1 MELQG
6 KKIEFNLEEFV
17 PLLLS
22 NKQEGFRLI
31 GERFLNAVMEKE
43 FEAFIGAGKHER
55 SENRIDYRNGHKERQ
70 LKTTLGELNLLRPYA
85 RSGRF
90 ETKLFENYTRIDK
103 ALASII
109 VEGYLKGISTRKVE
123 SVLGELD
130 IDLSHSTVSNLSL
143 ELDELI
149 TEFKTSPLREYYP
162 YLYVDAL
169 YLKVFNGSRFVSQAV
184 MIAIGVNEEG
194 YREILDI
201 DIMYEESYPTY
212 LGFFDAL
219 KERGLSKVDLIISD
233 GHKGIKKAAGESF
246 SGSSWQL
253 CSVHF
258 KRNLMKIVPKK
269 SLNEVVEYLNDILK
283 SKTTDEAHSLT
294 HGMIAIY
301 EDRFPKLA
309 KYLSDNLGD
318 MMTFLSFPKKH
329 HRKIHSTNLV
339 ERFNREIKRRT
350 KVVGAFPSEGS
361 ALRLLIP
368 LAVDTNAKWMDRKY
382 VSWENL
388 EHDYEVDE
396 EFTEK
401 GLFKILCQSGK
412 ITNTQGETHEDRSRC

>member
-43 FEAFIGAGKHER
+43 FEAFIGASKHER
-55 SENRIDYRNGHKERQ
+55 SEDRVDYRNGHKERQ

-90 ETKLFENYTRIDK
+90 ETKLFENYSRIDK

-109 VEGYLKGISTRKVE
+109 VEGYLKGVSTRKVE
-123 SVLGELD
+123 GVLGELD
-130 IDLSHSTVSNLSL
+130 IELSHTSVSNLSH

-149 TEFKTSPLREYYP
+149 TEFRTSPLRKYYP
-162 YLYVDAL
+162 YLYIDAL

-184 MIAIGVNEEG
+184 MIAIGVNDDG
-194 YREILDI
+194 YREVLDI
-201 DIMYEESYPTY
+201 DIMDEESYPSY

-219 KERGLSKVDLIISD
+219 KDRGISKVDLIISD
-233 GHKGIKKAAGESF
+233 GHKGIKRAASESF
-246 SGSSWQL
+246 NGSSWQL

-269 SLNEVVEYLNDILK
+269 SLNEVLDCLSDVLK
-283 SKTTDEAHSLT
+283 ATSVDEAHSLG
-294 HGMIAIY
+294 HKMITTF
-301 EDRFPKLA
+301 EEKLPRLV
-309 KYLSDNLGD
+309 KYLTDNLGD
-318 MMTFLSFPKKH
+318 MLTFLAFPKRH

-339 ERFNREIKRRT
+339 ERFNKEVKRRT

-361 ALRLLIP
+361 VLRLLVP
-368 LAVDTNAKWMDRKY
+368 LAVDTNAKWIDKKY
-382 VSWENL
+382 VSWEDL
-388 EHDYEVDE
+388 EHNCEVDD
-396 EFTEK
+396 EFTEN
-401 GLFKILCQSGK
+401 S
-412 ITNTQGETHEDRSRC
+412 

>member
-6 KKIEFNLEEFV
+6 KKIEFDLEEFV

-43 FEAFIGAGKHER
+43 FETFIGAGKHER
-55 SENRIDYRNGHKERQ
+55 SEERVDYRNGHKERQ

-90 ETKLFENYTRIDK
+90 ETKLFENYSRIDK

-123 SVLGELD
+123 GVLGELD
-130 IDLSHSTVSNLSL
+130 IELSHTTVSNLSH

-149 TEFKTSPLREYYP
+149 TEFRTSPLGEYYP

-194 YREILDI
+194 YREVLDI
-201 DIMYEESYPTY
+201 DIMYEESYASY
-212 LGFFDAL
+212 MGFFEAL
-219 KERGLSKVDLIISD
+219 KERGVSQVDLVISD
-233 GHKGIKKAAGESF
+233 GHKGIKRAASESF
-246 SGSSWQL
+246 VGSSWQL

-283 SKTTDEAHSLT
+283 SKTTDEAHSLA
-294 HGMIAIY
+294 HGMIVTY
-301 EDRFPKLA
+301 EEKFPKLA

-361 ALRLLIP
+361 VLRLLIP

-382 VSWENL
+382 VSWEDL
-388 EHDYEVDE
+388 EHDCEVDE

-401 GLFKILCQSGK
+401 I
-412 ITNTQGETHEDRSRC
+412 

>member
-6 KKIEFNLEEFV
+6 KKIEFDLEEFV

-43 FEAFIGAGKHER
+43 FEVFIGAGKHER
-55 SENRIDYRNGHKERQ
+55 SQERVDYRNGHKERQ

-103 ALASII
+103 ALAGII

-130 IDLSHSTVSNLSL
+130 IDLSHATVSNLSH

-149 TEFKTSPLREYYP
+149 TEFRTSPLREYYP

-184 MIAIGVNEEG
+184 MIAIGVNEDG

-201 DIMYEESYPTY
+201 DIMHEESYPTY

-219 KERGLSKVDLIISD
+219 KERGISKVDLVISD
-233 GHKGIKKAAGESF
+233 GHKGIKKAASKSF
-246 SGSSWQL
+246 NGSSWQL

-269 SLNEVVEYLNDILK
+269 SLNEVLDYLNDILQAK
-283 SKTTDEAHSLT
+283 STDEAFSLAN
-294 HGMIAIY
+294 GIIATY
-301 EDRFPKLA
+301 EDKFPKLA
-309 KYLSDNLGD
+309 KYLIDNLGD
-318 MMTFLSFPKKH
+318 VITFISFPKRH

-339 ERFNREIKRRT
+339 ERFNKEVKRRT

-361 ALRLLIP
+361 VLRLLVP

-382 VSWENL
+382 VSWEDL
-388 EHDYEVDE
+388 EHDCEVDE
-396 EFTEK
+396 EFTEN
-401 GLFKILCQSGK
+401 F
-412 ITNTQGETHEDRSRC
+412 

>member
-6 KKIEFNLEEFV
+6 KKIEFDLEEFV

-31 GERFLNAVMEKE
+31 GEKFLNAVMEKE

-55 SENRIDYRNGHKERQ
+55 SEDRIDYRNGHKERQ
-70 LKTTLGELNLLRPYA
+70 LKTTLGKLNLLRPYA

-90 ETKLFENYTRIDK
+90 ETKLFENYSRIDK

-109 VEGYLKGISTRKVE
+109 VESYLKGISTRKVE
-123 SVLGELD
+123 SVISELD
-130 IDLSHSTVSNLSL
+130 IELSHTTVSTLSR

-149 TEFKTSPLREYYP
+149 TEFRTSPLRRYYP

-169 YLKVFNGSRFVSQAV
+169 YLKVFNGSRFISHAV
-184 MIAIGVNEEG
+184 IIAIGVNEDG

-201 DIMYEESYPTY
+201 DIVYEESYATY
-212 LGFFDAL
+212 KGFFETL
-219 KERGLSKVDLIISD
+219 KDRGIEKVDLVISD
-233 GHKGIKKAAGESF
+233 GHRGIKRAAEESF

-253 CSVHF
+253 CTVHM

-269 SLNEVVEYLNDILK
+269 SLSEVLEYLNDVLK
-283 SKTTDEAHSLT
+283 ARDIQEAMNIA
-294 HGMIAIY
+294 HGMIATY
-301 EDRFPKLA
+301 EEHIPKLS
-309 KYLSDNLGD
+309 KFLEDNLGNAI
-318 MMTFLSFPKKH
+318 TFLAFPKCH
-329 HRKIHSTNLV
+329 HRKIHSTNVL
-339 ERFNREIKRRT
+339 ERFNKEVKRRT

-361 ALRLLIP
+361 VLRLLVP
-368 LAVDTNAKWMDRKY
+368 LAVDTNAKWLDRKY

-388 EHDYEVDE
+388 EHDSDVED
-396 EFTEK
+396 EFTEN
-401 GLFKILCQSGK
+401 F
-412 ITNTQGETHEDRSRC
+412 

>member
-6 KKIEFNLEEFV
+6 KKIEFDLEEFV

-31 GERFLNAVMEKE
+31 AERFLNAVMEKE

-55 SENRIDYRNGHKERQ
+55 SDNRVDYRNGHKERQ

-103 ALASII
+103 ALAGII

-130 IDLSHSTVSNLSL
+130 IDLSHSTVSNLSH

-201 DIMYEESYPTY
+201 DIMHEESYPTY

-219 KERGLSKVDLIISD
+219 KERGISKVDLVISD
-233 GHKGIKKAAGESF
+233 GHKGIKRAASESF

-269 SLNEVVEYLNDILK
+269 SLNEVLDYLDDILK
-283 SKTTDEAHSLT
+283 SKSTDEAHSLGY
-294 HGMIAIY
+294 GMIATY
-301 EDRFPKLA
+301 EDKFPKLA
-309 KYLSDNLGD
+309 KYLNDNLGD
-318 MMTFLSFPKKH
+318 VMTFLSFPKRH

-339 ERFNREIKRRT
+339 ERFNKEVKRRT
-350 KVVGAFPSEGS
+350 KVIGAFPSEGS
-361 ALRLLIP
+361 VLRLLIP

-382 VSWENL
+382 VSWEDL
-388 EHDYEVDE
+388 EHDCDVDE
-396 EFTEK
+396 EFTEN
-401 GLFKILCQSGK
+401 F
-412 ITNTQGETHEDRSRC
+412 

>member
-55 SENRIDYRNGHKERQ
+55 SENRIDYRNGYKNRQ

-103 ALASII
+103 ALAGII

-201 DIMYEESYPTY
+201 DIVYEESYPTY

-233 GHKGIKKAAGESF
+233 GHKGIKRAAGESF
-246 SGSSWQL
+246 SGSSRQL

-283 SKTTDEAHSLT
+283 SKTTDEARSLAHEMVAT
-294 HGMIAIY
+294 Y
-301 EDRFPKLA
+301 EEKFPKLA

-318 MMTFLSFPKKH
+318 MITFLSFPKKH

-339 ERFNREIKRRT
+339 ERFNKEVKRRT
-350 KVVGAFPSEGS
+350 KVIGAFPSEGS
-361 ALRLLIP
+361 VLRLLIP

-382 VSWENL
+382 VSWEDL
-388 EHDYEVDE
+388 EHDCEVDE

-401 GLFKILCQSGK
+401 I
-412 ITNTQGETHEDRSRC
+412 

>member
-6 KKIEFNLEEFV
+6 KKIEFDLEEFV

-55 SENRIDYRNGHKERQ
+55 SEERVDYRNGHKERQ

-90 ETKLFENYTRIDK
+90 ETKLFENYSRIDK

-123 SVLGELD
+123 GVLGELD
-130 IDLSHSTVSNLSL
+130 IELSHATVSNLSR

-149 TEFKTSPLREYYP
+149 TEFRTSPLREYYP

-169 YLKVFNGSRFVSQAV
+169 YLKVFNGARFVSQAV
-184 MIAIGVNEEG
+184 MIAIGVNEDG
-194 YREILDI
+194 YREVLDI
-201 DIMYEESYPTY
+201 DVMYEESYGSY
-212 LGFFDAL
+212 LGFFEAL
-219 KERGLSKVDLIISD
+219 KERGVSKVDLIISD
-233 GHKGIKKAAGESF
+233 GHKGIKRAASESF
-246 SGSSWQL
+246 NGSSWQL
-253 CSVHF
+253 CSIHF

-269 SLNEVVEYLNDILK
+269 SLNEVLDYLNDILK
-283 SKTTDEAHSLT
+283 AKSIDEAHSLG
-294 HGMIAIY
+294 HGMIATF
-301 EDRFPKLA
+301 EDRFPKLT
-309 KYLSDNLGD
+309 KYLNGNLGD
-318 MMTFLSFPKKH
+318 VMTFLAFPKRH

-339 ERFNREIKRRT
+339 ERFNKEVKRRT

-361 ALRLLIP
+361 VLRLLVP

-388 EHDYEVDE
+388 EHDCEVDE
-396 EFTEK
+396 EFTEN
-401 GLFKILCQSGK
+401 F
-412 ITNTQGETHEDRSRC
+412 

>member
-6 KKIEFNLEEFV
+6 KKIEFDLEEFV

-43 FEAFIGAGKHER
+43 FEAFIGASKHER
-55 SENRIDYRNGHKERQ
+55 SEDRVDYRNGHKERQ

-90 ETKLFENYTRIDK
+90 ETKLFENYSRIDK

-109 VEGYLKGISTRKVE
+109 VEGYLKGVSTRKVE
-123 SVLGELD
+123 GVLGELD
-130 IDLSHSTVSNLSL
+130 IELSHTTVSNLSH

-149 TEFKTSPLREYYP
+149 TEFRTSPLRKYYP

-184 MIAIGVNEEG
+184 MIAIGVNEDG
-194 YREILDI
+194 YREVLDI
-201 DIMYEESYPTY
+201 DIMEEESYLSY

-219 KERGLSKVDLIISD
+219 KDRGISKVDLIISD
-233 GHKGIKKAAGESF
+233 GHKGIKRAASESF
-246 SGSSWQL
+246 NGSSWQL

-269 SLNEVVEYLNDILK
+269 SLNEVLDNLSDVLK
-283 SKTTDEAHSLT
+283 ATSVDEAHSLG
-294 HGMIAIY
+294 HKMITTY
-301 EDRFPKLA
+301 EGRFPRLA
-309 KYLSDNLGD
+309 KYLTDNLGD
-318 MMTFLSFPKKH
+318 MMTFLAFPKRH

-339 ERFNREIKRRT
+339 ERFNKEVKRRT

-361 ALRLLIP
+361 VLRLLVP
-368 LAVDTNAKWMDRKY
+368 LAVDTNAKWMERKY
-382 VSWENL
+382 VSWEDL
-388 EHDYEVDE
+388 EHNCEVDD
-396 EFTEK
+396 EFTEN
-401 GLFKILCQSGK
+401 S
-412 ITNTQGETHEDRSRC
+412 

>member
-6 KKIEFNLEEFV
+6 KKIAFDLEEFV

-22 NKQEGFRLI
+22 NKQEGFRVI

-43 FEAFIGAGKHER
+43 FEAFIGASKHER
-55 SENRIDYRNGHKERQ
+55 SEDRIDYRNGYKERQ

-90 ETKLFENYTRIDK
+90 ETKLFENYSRIDK
-103 ALASII
+103 ALSSII

-123 SVLGELD
+123 GVLGALD
-130 IDLSHSTVSNLSL
+130 IELSHTTVSNLSH

-149 TEFKTSPLREYYP
+149 TEFRTSPLREYYP

-184 MIAIGVNEEG
+184 MIAVGVNEDG
-194 YREILDI
+194 YREVLDI
-201 DIMYEESYPTY
+201 DIMHEESYVSY
-212 LGFFDAL
+212 LGFFETL
-219 KERGLSKVDLIISD
+219 KERGISKVDLIISD
-233 GHKGIKKAAGESF
+233 GHKGIKRAASESF
-246 SGSSWQL
+246 VGSSWQL

-269 SLNEVVEYLNDILK
+269 SFNEVLEYLNNVLTAK
-283 SKTTDEAHSLT
+283 SMDEAHSLG
-294 HGMIAIY
+294 HGMMATY
-301 EDRFPKLA
+301 EDRFPKLT
-309 KYLSDNLGD
+309 KYLTDNLGD
-318 MMTFLSFPKKH
+318 MMTFLAFPKRH

-339 ERFNREIKRRT
+339 ERFNKEVKRRT

-361 ALRLLIP
+361 VLRLLVP

-382 VSWENL
+382 ISWENL
-388 EHDYEVDE
+388 EHDLTVEE
-396 EFTEK
+396 EFTEN
-401 GLFKILCQSGK
+401 S
-412 ITNTQGETHEDRSRC
+412 